1 MMDHPNKSSRS
12 DRDLKHESG
21 QRPSPESGRP
31 RILAITGGKGGVGKT
46 SISLNLALT
55 LAREGQRVL
64 LLDGDTDLAN
74 VSIMLGRYPEK
85 TLAQVIEGQCSLR
98 DVIMSAPYGLDIV
111 PGASGVQ
118 ACLDLDGQQS
128 VQLLKSLAQL
138 ERRYDYVLIDT
149 AAGLQ
154 SVGLHMIAAA
164 AMACVVV
171 TPDPTSLTDA
181 FSLLKVLQRRGYR
194 RTPSVVVNMA
204 RGASQAQ
211 SVYQRFNAAAQRH
224 LGMSLHYLGAV
235 WRDETIEQ
243 SIQSQRPVA
252 LMPES
257 DPSCRQFQTLAD
269 MLVVRFG
276 QLPPRKA
283 GIAAYWHRVSSRG
296 RSDSSPVVASPV
308 STDPVKQCQQLI
320 GQLGELLAG
329 HGGSAMLRYEA
340 FNAFFALLGR
350 TMDDDT
356 IEIVQTGLASL
367 GWEKLTRDQRDHFA
381 NHLRQLADQVAA
393 DASTTG
399 AARFLSGPQPSRN
412 GDPEPRYDRVSFGD
426 QGRLIRALREQ
437 PADVSLDQLLRSLA
451 SGKGE

>member
-1 MMDHPNKSSRS
+1 M
-12 DRDLKHESG
+12 
-21 QRPSPESGRP
+21 
-31 RILAITGGKGGVGKT
+31 
-46 SISLNLALT
+46 
-55 LAREGQRVL
+55 

-85 TLAQVIEGQCSLR
+85 TLAQVVEGRCELA
-98 DVIMSAPYGLDIV
+98 DVIMSAPLGLDIV

-118 ACLDLDGQQS
+118 ACLDLDGDRS
-128 VQLLKSLAQL
+128 LSLLKALAKL

-164 AMACVVV
+164 AMACVVI

-194 RTPSVVVNMA
+194 RVPSVVVNMA

-211 SVYQRFNAAAQRH
+211 SVYQRFSAAVQRH
-224 LGMSLHYLGAV
+224 LAMSLHYLGAV
-235 WRDETIEQ
+235 WRDETIEH

-269 MLVVRFG
+269 MLAVRFD

-283 GIAAYWHRVSSRG
+283 GIAAYWHRVSTRSRG
-296 RSDSSPVVASPV
+296 APSTTAPANSPAA
-308 STDPVKQCQQLI
+308 DPRQRCQQLI
-320 GQLGELLAG
+320 QEMEQLFSANA
-329 HGGSAMLRYEA
+329 GSAMLRYEA
-340 FNAFFALLGR
+340 FNAFFALLGS

-367 GWEKLTRDQRDHFA
+367 RWESLAPAQRKHFA
-381 NHLRQLADQVAA
+381 SHLRQLADQLAA
-393 DASTTG
+393 DPSTTR
-399 AARFLSGPQPSRN
+399 AARYLSGQQSGRSN
-412 GDPEPRYDRVSFGD
+412 ENEPRYDSVSFGD
-426 QGRLIRALREQ
+426 QSRLIRALREQ
-437 PADVSLDQLLRSLA
+437 PTDISLDQLLRSL
-451 SGKGE
+451 SSERGGSS